1 MQCVQ
6 LEFAVHQENQQS
18 WAYATIVTNP
28 ATTVAE
34 HATTVAK
41 HATIVTN
48 HATTVVEHATTVAK
62 HVTTVANHATT
73 VNAKKLS
80 SAPIL
85 LLCRNSKQK
94 LLYLNVSQKLCDA
107 VALSLVAT

>member
-1 MQCVQ
+1 MRQ
-6 LEFAVHQENQQS
+6 LLKKE
-18 WAYATIVTNP
+18 
-28 ATTVAE
+28 
-34 HATTVAK
+34 TTVAK

-48 HATTVVEHATTVAK
+48 HATTVAKHATSVAK
-62 HVTTVANHATT
+62 HVTTVANHATTVAKHATT

-85 LLCRNSKQK
+85 LLCRNSKKK